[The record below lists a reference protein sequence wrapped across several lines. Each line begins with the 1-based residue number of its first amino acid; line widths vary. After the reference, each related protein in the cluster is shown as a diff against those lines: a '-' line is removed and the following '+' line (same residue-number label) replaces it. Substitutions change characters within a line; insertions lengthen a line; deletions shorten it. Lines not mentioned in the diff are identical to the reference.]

1 MMKQYQEQ
9 QHVRII
15 YHYCRTKYKLYGIV
29 RIILVMQVV
38 LSSTLDPQ
46 GIWKSKLFPD
56 YWTWSEAY

>member
-15 YHYCRTKYKLYGIV
+15 CHYCRTKYMLYGIV

-46 GIWKSKLFPD
+46 GIWK
-56 YWTWSEAY
+56 